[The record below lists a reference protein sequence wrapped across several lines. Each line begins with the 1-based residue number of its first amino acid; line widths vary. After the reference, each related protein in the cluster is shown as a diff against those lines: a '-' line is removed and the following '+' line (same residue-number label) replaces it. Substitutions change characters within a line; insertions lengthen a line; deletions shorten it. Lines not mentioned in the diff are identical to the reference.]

1 MSGNG
6 RVNADHVTTSKLR
19 FKWIV
24 SQIYFDLLTLLYSDR
39 PHMLA
44 FFWSLFFVSLST
56 VTVCSSS
63 FLIHISH
70 SSRIWFALISLSCL
84 PVHLLAQFLS
94 VAHLFVIAH
103 LLEHPFPFACAM
115 VACLPVSNCTDEV
128 RKLMK
133 NLYYGFR
140 FRFRYNV
147 SKENRGSITGQAVDT
162 MLTF

>member
-6 RVNADHVTTSKLR
+6 NGVNADHVTTSKLR
-19 FKWIV
+19 FKWAV
-24 SQIYFDLLTLLYSDR
+24 SQTCFDPLV
-39 PHMLA
+39 
-44 FFWSLFFVSLST
+44 FWSPTHACFFLIAFFVSLNT

-103 LLEHPFPFACAM
+103 LLEHPFSFACAM

-147 SKENRGSITGQAVDT
+147 SKENRGSITGQAVNT
-162 MLTF
+162 MVAF